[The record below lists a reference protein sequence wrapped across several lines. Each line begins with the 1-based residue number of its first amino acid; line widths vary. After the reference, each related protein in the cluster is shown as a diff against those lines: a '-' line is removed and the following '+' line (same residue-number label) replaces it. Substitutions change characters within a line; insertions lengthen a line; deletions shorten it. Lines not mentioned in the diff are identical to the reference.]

1 MTTVNPSALAYVGA
15 AYGWMPPTDPLLN
28 PANTSSGQNNNSAA
42 TNVTV
47 SDAARALLA
56 TQNADDDFAMVT
68 ANARIAL
75 DDLYKAAGVTSPLQD
90 DKLTIDLSGLDR
102 ISVFAIASNSEKEF
116 TADEQSA
123 AAQELQ
129 NRFDAAMK
137 PMKAAAEVVGDYSSL
152 YKAALSYFDGMSA
165 KEKAAP
171 GWADQRAALAAGY
184 QATQQNPGALPQGIA
199 NDPIAAF
206 VKRTEKAGDT
216 DNDPAANFAT
226 VATKAR
232 QAIDAQAAA
241 ATAAGKQLVFDPQ
254 RKSGQLVDFSSFD
267 NQSLSAVALNQ
278 GNLFA
283 PEESRAAKQELDAR
297 TRKSILQ
304 VFQGGSGS
312 DPRSFSLGLIQQ
324 YQIMTPEQ
332 RQAAGLSSSFL
343 DLAVANYKSTTSLMS
358 MFAQASGGSSTGN
371 SGTSLLDYLS

>member
-28 PANTSSGQNNNSAA
+28 PANTSSGQNNNNSAA

-56 TQNADDDFAMVT
+56 TQNADDDFATVT
-68 ANARIAL
+68 ANARAAL
-75 DDLYKAAGVTSPLQD
+75 DDLYKVAGVTSPLQD
-90 DKLTIDLSGLDR
+90 GKLTIDLSGLDR
-102 ISVFAIASNSEKEF
+102 ISVFAIASNSEGEF

-184 QATQQNPGALPQGIA
+184 QERSKIPARCRRALPMI
-199 NDPIAAF
+199 
-206 VKRTEKAGDT
+206 R
-216 DNDPAANFAT
+216 
-226 VATKAR
+226 
-232 QAIDAQAAA
+232 
-241 ATAAGKQLVFDPQ
+241 
-254 RKSGQLVDFSSFD
+254 
-267 NQSLSAVALNQ
+267 
-278 GNLFA
+278 
-283 PEESRAAKQELDAR
+283 SR
-297 TRKSILQ
+297 
-304 VFQGGSGS
+304 
-312 DPRSFSLGLIQQ
+312 
-324 YQIMTPEQ
+324 
-332 RQAAGLSSSFL
+332 LSSSE
-343 DLAVANYKSTTSLMS
+343 ARKPATPTAIRQRISPPSRPRRGRRSTRKPPRRRRRASCWYSTRNAKAASLVI
-358 MFAQASGGSSTGN
+358 FPASTINRCRRWRSTKAICSRRKKAAPRSRNLMRGRERASFRFFKAARGAIRVPSV
-371 SGTSLLDYLS
+371 SGLFSNIRP